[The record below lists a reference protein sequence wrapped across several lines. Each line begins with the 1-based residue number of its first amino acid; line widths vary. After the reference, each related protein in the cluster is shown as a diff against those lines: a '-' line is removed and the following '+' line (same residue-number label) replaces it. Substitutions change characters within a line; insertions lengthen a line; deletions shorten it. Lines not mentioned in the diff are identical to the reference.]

1 MALRFFLIAALFAL
15 TACQTL
21 NGASSP
27 QTTSAS
33 GSRAGGLI
41 QLVSCLRASD
51 PDQKISQCSGLIK
64 SAGQIEPD
72 PAARDRLLSSAHV
85 LRASGYLDK
94 RDFESARRDLDRA
107 EKFNPENAGVY
118 LARSIIW
125 QRENNHTNMMRD
137 LDRAVALDPDLAV
150 VYPARANARIA
161 TIFPDA
167 RRSGP
172 LETEAERAAVA
183 DARADITKF
192 RTLDPKY
199 GAPWRLYGDIY
210 FELAEYDSA
219 IGNYS
224 EAIKRNASD
233 AEAFEHRG
241 SAYFRISDT
250 GSAIRDFETAIRL
263 APANPNSYVKLGWLL
278 AAAPEARFRDGNRAI
293 EMAQEAERL
302 ADPQRPAFLILLL
315 PVAYAEAGRFDEAV
329 RAQERVVEEIKSSAI
344 TSDEDT
350 ESLLGLYISAEGL
363 LEEFRN
369 GRPFRLP
376 DNSPEI

>member
-1 MALRFFLIAALFAL
+1 
-15 TACQTL
+15 
-21 NGASSP
+21 
-27 QTTSAS
+27 
-33 GSRAGGLI
+33 
-41 QLVSCLRASD
+41 
-51 PDQKISQCSGLIK
+51 
-64 SAGQIEPD
+64 
-72 PAARDRLLSSAHV
+72 
-85 LRASGYLDK
+85 
-94 RDFESARRDLDRA
+94 
-107 EKFNPENAGVY
+107 
-118 LARSIIW
+118 
-125 QRENNHTNMMRD
+125 MRD
-137 LDRAVALDPDLAV
+137 LDRAVALDPDSAV